1 MMIKIIAACDQNRV
15 MGRQGKLPWN
25 IPEDWTYFL
34 EQTEGGVLVMGRRCY
49 EDFIDYAAQREVIGL
64 SRNPHYQFEHA
75 RRAQSLSE
83 ALTLAGQSGKTI
95 WVCGGYDIYKEALP
109 LANELFLTEIDAQF
123 EGDTHFPEWKDS
135 FPEKRSVRTVQTKDF
150 KITFSVYTKG
160 TGYIFPK
167 LA

>member
-1 MMIKIIAACDQNRV
+1 MTRPTAFAAPVELGMMLWPAPRPP
-15 MGRQGKLPWN
+15 R
-25 IPEDWTYFL
+25 
-34 EQTEGGVLVMGRRCY
+34 
-49 EDFIDYAAQREVIGL
+49 
-64 SRNPHYQFEHA
+64 
-75 RRAQSLSE
+75 QSLSE
-83 ALTLAGQSGKTI
+83 GLTLARQSGKTI
-95 WVCGGYDIYKEALP
+95 WICGGYDIYKEALP